1 MRTKLGTSI
10 ETEMALRQ
18 IEVNGTKLGYVAQ
31 GNGEPVIFIHGEISD
46 FRAWSEQLN
55 LFSHYYKTVAY
66 SRRHH
71 YPNEPAG
78 DFSDYSL
85 SLHTADLLAFLKA
98 LNLEKVHLVGRSYG
112 ASVALLAALKHP
124 ELIRS
129 LVLGEPSL
137 FTDLLDTEGMQL
149 LSKQKAGFNEV
160 IRLIHRGR
168 KEWAV
173 RQFLNV
179 IVGAD
184 VLDQFSGAVRTIVLE
199 NADTLEPALRTY
211 YESPPVSCEQL
222 KKLTVPTLL
231 VSGEFSPR
239 ISRLSNE
246 RIKACLPNS
255 ELVILQG
262 ASHGLHMENPE
273 GFNRIVLDFLANR

>member
-1 MRTKLGTSI
+1 MRMKQAAAPGTEI
-10 ETEMALRQ
+10 ALKQ
-18 IEVNGTKLGYVAQ
+18 VEVNGTKLAYAEQ
-31 GNGEPVIFIHGEISD
+31 GRGEPVIFIHGEVSD

-55 LFSHYYKTVAY
+55 LFSHYYQAIAY
-66 SRRHH
+66 SRRYH

-78 DFSDYSL
+78 DFSDYTL

-112 ASVALLAALKHP
+112 ASVALLAALKQP
-124 ELIRS
+124 QLIRS

-137 FTDLLDTEGMQL
+137 FTELLDKEGMRL
-149 LSKQKAGFNEV
+149 LSKQKAGFDEV
-160 IRLIHRGR
+160 NRLIHRGR

-184 VLDQFSGAVRTIVLE
+184 VLDQFSGTVRSIVLE

-211 YESPPVSCEQL
+211 YQSPPANCEQL

-231 VSGEFSPR
+231 VSGEFSPK

-246 RIKACLPNS
+246 RIKTCLPNS

-262 ASHGLHMENPE
+262 ASHGLHMENPD